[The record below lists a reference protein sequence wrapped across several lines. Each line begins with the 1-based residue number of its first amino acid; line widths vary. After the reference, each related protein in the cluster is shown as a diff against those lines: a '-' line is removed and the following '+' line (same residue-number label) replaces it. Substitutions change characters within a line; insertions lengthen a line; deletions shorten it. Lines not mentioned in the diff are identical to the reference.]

1 MTLYMGIF
9 SRGVGSGDDMHRTMG
24 YIHILHNQEY
34 TYGTMLVNCCCS
46 TATFGIE
53 QQEQCN

>member
-1 MTLYMGIF
+1 MGIF